1 MAPTAPSKAR
11 AGVADHRAPAAGRS
25 RTTLPTARTLALAMA
40 AALSV
45 GAVRAQQWRLESSVG
60 SNLTWTSNSLLGV
73 DVAKPDVLIEVSPR
87 LAIRGEGSRLRV
99 AGSAELT
106 SINYVKGTRSSRLLP
121 TADVTARY
129 EAVDDFLFI
138 DSGVR
143 VVQEIENAF
152 GAQSL
157 AGGAGETRNTT
168 QLRIAPRIESA
179 IGPGLRYSLRSE
191 NLRTREARAALAVDT
206 PSGSGYFGR
215 HSASITRDPA
225 PLGWHVE
232 AERTDTRY
240 YDSLQ
245 PTLVLDVARA
255 GVDYAITSDLSA
267 GVHAGVERNSFFR
280 VDRLRTIYG
289 VDLNWRPS
297 ERTRLSAFGEQR
309 YFGPG
314 WRIEFDH
321 RSPFLAWTLFLSRG
335 TESAPQGQLELPATD
350 NVAALLDT
358 LFTTRFPNPADRAK
372 QVQLFMAQQG
382 LPTSTTRPTNLFS
395 QRLSLATSARGSVAL
410 IGSRSSALLGLYYA
424 RVVDAPEAGDLAT
437 GRIINNNIQRGVDL
451 TLTHRM
457 TPTISASMAFD
468 LSRIQAV
475 ASVAGDRT
483 TQAGVRASVR
493 LRLAA
498 ATAATFGGSVRKLA
512 SNVTPPGNQ
521 VSVFAGLEHGF

>member
-11 AGVADHRAPAAGRS
+11 AGAAGHCVAATVGRS
-25 RTTLPTARTLALAMA
+25 RPRPPVAGTMAVAMALAAGA
-40 AALSV
+40 AQ
-45 GAVRAQQWRLESSVG
+45 AQQWRLESSVG
-60 SNLTWTSNSLLGV
+60 SNLTWTSNALLGV
-73 DVAKPDVLIEVSPR
+73 DAAKPDFLIEVSPR

-106 SINYVKGTRSSRLLP
+106 TINYLQGTRSSRLLP
-121 TADVTARY
+121 TADITARF
-129 EAVDDFLFI
+129 EAVDDFLFV

-143 VVQEIENAF
+143 VSQEIENAF

-191 NLRTREARAALAVDT
+191 NLRTWEARAALAVDAPT
-206 PSGSGYFGR
+206 GSGYFGR
-215 HSASITRDPA
+215 HSASMTRDPA

-232 AERTDTRY
+232 AERSDTRY

-255 GVDYAITSDLSA
+255 GVDYAIASDLSA
-267 GVHAGVERNSFFR
+267 GVHGGVERNSFFR
-280 VDRLRTIYG
+280 VDRQRAIYG
-289 VDLNWRPS
+289 FDLNWRPS
-297 ERTRLSAFGEQR
+297 DRTRLSAFAEQR

-314 WRIEFDH
+314 WRLAFDH
-321 RSPFLAWTLFLSRG
+321 RSPFLAWTLLLSRG
-335 TESAPQGQLELPATD
+335 TESAPQGQLELPVTG
-350 NVAALLDT
+350 NVAALLDA
-358 LFTTRFPNPADRAK
+358 LFTTRFPNPVDRAK

-382 LPTSTTRPTNLFS
+382 LPASTTRPTNLFS
-395 QRLSLATSARGSVAL
+395 QRLSLATAARGSVAL
-410 IGSRSSALLGLYYA
+410 IGARSSALLGLYYS

-451 TLTHRM
+451 TLTHRLK
-457 TPTISASMAFD
+457 PTVSASLAFD

-475 ASVAGDRT
+475 ASGAGDRT
-483 TQAGVRASVR
+483 TQAGARASVR
-493 LRLAA
+493 VQLAL
-498 ATAATFGGSVRKLA
+498 ATSATFGGSVRKLA
-512 SNVTPPGNQ
+512 SNVTPSGKQ
-521 VSVFAGLEHGF
+521 VSVFAGFEHGF